1 MLTLDASLSYDPD
14 EGADSS
20 SSTGLSFVWLC
31 HRECEQL
38 PEYDSDWQET
48 SQYCSEYKAENPN
61 NKGCFYNDSYFS
73 PGKQCTQFD
82 YNSQV
87 MIVWSRIVKVT
98 FRFIFK
104 FRTLVNKQNLLS
116 DEKLVLT

>member
-1 MLTLDASLSYDPD
+1 LDASPSYDPD

-48 SQYCSEYKAENPN
+48 SPMPEYCAEYKAEQPN
-61 NKGCFYNDSYFS
+61 NKGCFYNDTYHSS
-73 PGKQCTQFD
+73 GIQCTQLD

-98 FRFIFK
+98 FRFIFE
-104 FRTLVNKQNLLS
+104 FRALVNKQNLLS